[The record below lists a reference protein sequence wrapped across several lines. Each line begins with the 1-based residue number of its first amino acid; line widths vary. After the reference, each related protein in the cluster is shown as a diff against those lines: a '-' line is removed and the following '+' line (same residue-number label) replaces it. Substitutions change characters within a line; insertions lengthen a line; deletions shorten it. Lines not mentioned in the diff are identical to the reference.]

1 MEIDDAYRAWA
12 HDSEILA
19 EIGREM
25 FLQPTKITV
34 RIPRQ
39 LAEQARA
46 AWERDYYEGPL
57 PVEDNEQK
65 KVRHRAG
72 MLGLIGLSVQEGGTA
87 EGDDVVVEVDAWYIG
102 SALDAADEAGLLDGL
117 IPPQG

>member
-12 HDSEILA
+12 QDSEILA

-25 FLQPTKITV
+25 FLQPTKIMV
-34 RIPRQ
+34 RIPRH

-57 PVEDNEQK
+57 PVEDPS
-65 KVRHRAG
+65 RGR
-72 MLGLIGLSVQEGGTA
+72 
-87 EGDDVVVEVDAWYIG
+87 
-102 SALDAADEAGLLDGL
+102 SATGRECSA
-117 IPPQG
+117 

>member
-12 HDSEILA
+12 QDSEILA

-39 LAEQARA
+39 LAEP
-46 AWERDYYEGPL
+46 GP
-57 PVEDNEQK
+57 
-65 KVRHRAG
+65 G
-72 MLGLIGLSVQEGGTA
+72 CLGA
-87 EGDDVVVEVDAWYIG
+87 
-102 SALDAADEAGLLDGL
+102 
-117 IPPQG
+117 

>member
-1 MEIDDAYRAWA
+1 MEIDDAYRVWA
-12 HDSEILA
+12 QDSEILA

-46 AWERDYYEGPL
+46 AWERDDYKGPL
-57 PVEDNEQK
+57 PV
-65 KVRHRAG
+65 R
-72 MLGLIGLSVQEGGTA
+72 IPSGGR
-87 EGDDVVVEVDAWYIG
+87 
-102 SALDAADEAGLLDGL
+102 SATGRECS
-117 IPPQG
+117 P